1 MEEQHVDACCLI
13 NPGSKMKQFWCIS
26 ESVMSASWA
35 EQDPTSSPV
44 LGDCFSGNS
53 GESDKRG
60 QDSGVRYSQHCI
72 GCSPSVLQAYTAD
85 TKCSGGK
92 SSPGCRSLLAGKRL
106 DHCLIEG
113 PAIESP
119 CYLVAH
125 GVSAKN
131 SSKYLQLHYRRRR
144 FPRTLEKSQSF
155 CEYVNNLLEDRTPPL
170 LEKEKLRHRVV
181 QSL

>member
-1 MEEQHVDACCLI
+1 MFTLLGLNKIQHHLLCLVTASQAI
-13 NPGSKMKQFWCIS
+13 LVRVTRGDRIV
-26 ESVMSASWA
+26 ESGTTELQTLAIRATPLLELIELCLAGVSV
-35 EQDPTSSPV
+35 Q
-44 LGDCFSGNS
+44 
-53 GESDKRG
+53 KR
-60 QDSGVRYSQHCI
+60 
-72 GCSPSVLQAYTAD
+72 
-85 TKCSGGK
+85 K